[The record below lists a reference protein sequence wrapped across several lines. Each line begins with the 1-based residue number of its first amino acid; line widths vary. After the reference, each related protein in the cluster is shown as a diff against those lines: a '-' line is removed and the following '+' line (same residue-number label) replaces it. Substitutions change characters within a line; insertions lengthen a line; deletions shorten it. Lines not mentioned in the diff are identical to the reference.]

1 MGDATG
7 FRMAWVDGT
16 APELAVTARAWMG
29 DEAAYADGGRID
41 VESPLPGR
49 IRLIRGG
56 KEVARA
62 EGVRLQ
68 MPVTAPGVY
77 RAEVWLEVGGEW
89 RPWVY
94 SNPIYLRPG

>member
-1 MGDATG
+1 LSQSIAI
-7 FRMAWVDGT
+7 
-16 APELAVTARAWMG
+16 LSQTARHFTG
-29 DEAAYADGGRID
+29 DEASYTDGGRID

-49 IRLIRGG
+49 IRLLRGG

-68 MPVTAPGVY
+68 MPVTAAGVY

-89 RPWVY
+89 RQWIY
-94 SNPIYLRPG
+94 SNPIYLR